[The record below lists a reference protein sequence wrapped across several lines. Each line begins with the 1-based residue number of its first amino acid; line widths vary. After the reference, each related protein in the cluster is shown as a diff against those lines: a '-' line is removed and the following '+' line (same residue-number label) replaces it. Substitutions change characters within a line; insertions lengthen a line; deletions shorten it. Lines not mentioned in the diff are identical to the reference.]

1 MNMTK
6 RDAATSVICCYNS
19 CRRDCPLWNHN
30 RYSCY
35 CETYSNTELL
45 RIARKE
51 YARKSRDAR
60 CGKEYRQLV
69 EKEWALIG
77 SATIL

>member
-1 MNMTK
+1 MTK
-6 RDAATSVICCYNS
+6 RDAATIVICCFNS
-19 CRRDCPLWNHN
+19 CHRDCPLFNHA
-30 RYSCY
+30 RICCSGDSYSVA
-35 CETYSNTELL
+35 ELL

-51 YARKSRDAR
+51 YARKSRDAKYN
-60 CGKEYRQLV
+60 KEYRRLV